1 MTDNPFDDYQHQRI
15 MRQLKHMEE
24 MQDKLAR
31 YRAAL
36 LLISE
41 WKMPY
46 SGFGVENGSNG
57 ERDYFRNV
65 AAKAIK

>member
-1 MTDNPFDDYQHQRI
+1 MSEEYLEHQHQRI
-15 MRQLKHMEE
+15 MRQLKSMEE
-24 MQDKLAR
+24 MQNKLAQ

-46 SGFGVENGSNG
+46 SGFGIENGSNG
-57 ERDYFRNV
+57 ERDYFRKISNE
-65 AAKAIK
+65 ALK